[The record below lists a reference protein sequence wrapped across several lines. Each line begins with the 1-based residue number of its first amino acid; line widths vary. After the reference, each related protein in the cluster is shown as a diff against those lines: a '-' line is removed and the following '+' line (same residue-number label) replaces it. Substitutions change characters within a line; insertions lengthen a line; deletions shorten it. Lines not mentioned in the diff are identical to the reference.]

1 MFPVEMCH
9 HAPGTEGLG
18 REGWRAGEGEEGWG
32 QRGRGGEAGGQ
43 EGGGGIG

>member
-18 REGWRAGEGEEGWG
+18 REGWRAGEGEEGC